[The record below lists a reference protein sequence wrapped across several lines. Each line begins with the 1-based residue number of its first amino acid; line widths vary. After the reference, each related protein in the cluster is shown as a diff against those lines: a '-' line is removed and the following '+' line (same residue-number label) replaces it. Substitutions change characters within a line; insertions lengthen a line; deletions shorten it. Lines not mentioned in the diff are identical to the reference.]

1 MAGDTLTTVQAFFK
15 PVGTVFSCIISN
27 PFTKLATIVSRSNK
41 IATTFVVRSAVQ
53 PSSSRS
59 IKIQASTVLAQH
71 VETGDFNQVAK
82 KRRRSKESKR
92 SWKTAAP
99 TCKHQEAELLAQVG
113 TNQLEP
119 GNEY

>member
-1 MAGDTLTTVQAFFK
+1 MKVFLK
-15 PVGTVFSCIISN
+15 PLGIVISRIICN
-27 PFTKLATIVSRSNK
+27 PFTKLATVVSRSNK
-41 IATTFVVRSAVQ
+41 IGKAFVVRSAVQ